1 MPRISELRAPAE
13 PVSESQKD
21 RYQRILRAASRLGSQ
36 HGLERVQMADVAKDA
51 GVAIATVYRYFPSK
65 NELFAA
71 VMRSQVERLDEE
83 LPPAG
88 SDADPV
94 GAVAVLLTESC
105 RRMLSRPKLATATLQ
120 ANNAAQLQA
129 GPEHSPA
136 SSAFTELVLHT
147 LGCSAG
153 DREPDDEDRRMVRLI
168 EQTWYGIL
176 VSTLNGHISQEQAEQ
191 DIELACRLLLGPTY
205 GERPS
210 S

>member
-51 GVAIATVYRYFPSK
+51 GVAIATIYRYFPSK

-83 LPPAG
+83 LPAAEP
-88 SDADPV
+88 DADRV
-94 GAVAVLLTESC
+94 GAVSVLLTESC

-129 GPEHSPA
+129 GPGHSPA
-136 SSAFTELVLHT
+136 SSAFTELLLHT
-147 LGCSAG
+147 LGCVEA
-153 DREPDDEDRRMVRLI
+153 DDEDRRMVRLI

-176 VSTLNGHISQEQAEQ
+176 VSTLNGHISEEQAEQ

-205 GERPS
+205 GEGPAS
-210 S
+210 